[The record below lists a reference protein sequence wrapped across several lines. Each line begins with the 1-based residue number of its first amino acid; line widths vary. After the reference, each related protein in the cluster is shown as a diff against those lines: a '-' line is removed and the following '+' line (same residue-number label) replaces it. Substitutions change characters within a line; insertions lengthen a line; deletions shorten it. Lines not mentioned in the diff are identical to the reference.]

1 MRAAAH
7 SANLRAILAEDEDIR
22 RVVLE
27 MVDVMEATATED
39 IRGFRRANMLDR
51 NLNNFAA
58 TSTAK
63 PFQLREHEHQ
73 LFCDLVKQTL
83 PDRQSKVSVQVLSV
97 DEISLRGVCYGT
109 SGSSNYR
116 NSTVLFQP
124 QAQGH
129 FEHASL
135 KAGIIQTIFQ
145 QSNIFSSEHPESL
158 PLFFAI
164 LREHP
169 CMNPADDPYREFG
182 FAGGFLCANEATV
195 LHVVE
200 ISQIVSHFALTR
212 FEDEEFQQYFHAMP
226 LDRVR
231 THIPHYCSAD

>member
-58 TSTAK
+58 NSTTK
-63 PFQLREHEHQ
+63 PFHLREHEHQ
-73 LFCDLVKQTL
+73 LFCDLIKQKI
-83 PDRQSKVSVQVLSV
+83 PGRQSKISMQGLSV

-129 FEHASL
+129 LEPASL

-145 QSNIFSSEHPESL
+145 EPHLFSSERPEL
-158 PLFFAI
+158 PVFFAI
-164 LREHP
+164 LQEHP

-182 FAGGFLCANEATV
+182 FAGGFLCANEATA
-195 LHVVE
+195 LHVIE
-200 ISQIVSHFALTR
+200 ISQVVSHFALTR
-212 FEDEEFQQYFHAMP
+212 FEDEEFKQYFHVMP

-231 THIPHYCSAD
+231 TYALHYCSSN